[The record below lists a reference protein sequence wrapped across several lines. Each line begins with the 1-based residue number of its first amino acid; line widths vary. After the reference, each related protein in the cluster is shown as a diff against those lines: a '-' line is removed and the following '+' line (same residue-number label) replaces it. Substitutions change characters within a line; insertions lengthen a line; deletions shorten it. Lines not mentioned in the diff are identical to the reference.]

1 MSDSERQEHGRGLL
15 ASSVERAVGSYL
27 TTLEGEGITN
37 LYGLVLAEV
46 EAPLLRC
53 VLDHTGGNQSLA
65 AQLLGLNRGTLRK
78 KMRRYGLL

>member
-1 MSDSERQEHGRGLL
+1 MCIRDSF
-15 ASSVERAVGSYL
+15 
-27 TTLEGEGITN
+27 
-37 LYGLVLAEV
+37 GLVLAEV

-65 AQLLGLNRGTLRK
+65 AQVLGLNRGTLRK